1 MARIGGED
9 LSHPMKGLT
18 AVDTA
23 VWMRDVLV
31 GKEIE
36 IGDDKISRRGGRWDR
51 FFSATDIVGEI
62 TEVSASSGSGKPMC

>member
-51 FFSATDIVGEI
+51 F
-62 TEVSASSGSGKPMC
+62 